1 MAILGG
7 PLMFTRFTNPEG
19 KGVWVRSS
27 SVRALAEQEDGAV
40 RLFLGYGLQT
50 DVVESAEA
58 VLSALGASDRP
69 D

>member
-1 MAILGG
+1 
-7 PLMFTRFTNPEG
+7 MFTRFTNPEG

-50 DVVESAEA
+50 DVAESAET
-58 VLSALGASDRP
+58 VLSALAALD
-69 D
+69 DQD

>member
-1 MAILGG
+1 
-7 PLMFTRFTNPEG
+7 MFTRFTNPEG

-27 SVRALAEQEDGAV
+27 SVRALAEEDGAV

-58 VLSALGASDRP
+58 VLSVFGASADP